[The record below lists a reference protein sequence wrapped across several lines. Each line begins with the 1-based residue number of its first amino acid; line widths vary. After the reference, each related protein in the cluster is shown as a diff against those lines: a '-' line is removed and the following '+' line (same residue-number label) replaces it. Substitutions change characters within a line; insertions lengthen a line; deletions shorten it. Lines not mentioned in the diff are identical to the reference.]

1 MKSTAGK
8 KTPLK
13 QVKASKADKKKSAE
27 TSAKTDTEPT
37 IKKKTLKSTSK
48 SKKPTKKVAKTKTA
62 QGSQSD
68 KKKAVTSSLGK
79 QNNEGT
85 KKKTAASPKT
95 LPLKIDSYIF
105 YPNEGLG
112 KITGIENRKF
122 ENVSTPYY
130 IVTFIS
136 QKMISRIPMKNIKLL
151 RIRKIFSK
159 DTAQKVLKALET
171 ADILSELTWKDR
183 LLRHQEVI
191 KKGNALETAEM
202 LSSLHVRG
210 ADRALSFQERQ
221 YYDFALESLTDELSI
236 VLKQDVKEVLKM
248 VKKIL
253 NNTIK
258 NKDAP

>member
-1 MKSTAGK
+1 METKKKKATTTSKKQKESAVGK
-8 KTPLK
+8 KAPLK
-13 QVKASKADKKKSAE
+13 QVKKSKEDSKKKKITKTSKKARAE
-27 TSAKTDTEPT
+27 STVS
-37 IKKKTLKSTSK
+37 KKPLKSTAK
-48 SKKPTKKVAKTKTA
+48 PKKPTKKEKGE
-62 QGSQSD
+62 QDSQSD
-68 KKKAVTSSLGK
+68 KKKTTS
-79 QNNEGT
+79 
-85 KKKTAASPKT
+85 SPKT

-112 KITGIENRKF
+112 QITGIENRKF

-136 QKMISRIPMKNIKLL
+136 QKMISRIPVKNIKLL

-159 DTAQKVLKALET
+159 DTAQKVLKTLET

-210 ADRALSFQERQ
+210 VDRALSFQERQ

-236 VLKQDVKEVLKM
+236 VLKQDVKEVLKL

-253 NNTIK
+253 NNTTK
-258 NKDAP
+258 SKDTP